1 MRIVNAEYVKFDSTR
16 KIREDADSLVVPA
29 IFTRESILPFN
40 DGRGYR
46 PAKELE
52 DAAWTL
58 EGAWVVTYDHILTV
72 FPMSREDIRGRV
84 ENVKFDVGIQGIKGD
99 IRFIK
104 ALCDQALLDNVK
116 QGNLKDVSVAYF
128 SEDVFESGKF
138 AGEPYDF
145 IQRNFMFGHVAA
157 GVPEGRC
164 PSPFCGMNVD
174 SFKPHKDPEETE
186 DFIHIPVR
194 DADLFVDGSFRTID
208 IDADKGIKAVIGKLK
223 SDPKGST
230 VVQKFIFDKDKDWTM
245 EKAKAW
251 IAEHKD
257 SVESMNLEGIKKKLK
272 DLENQRTTIMEKL
285 YPKSQLSE
293 EEQQKLRE
301 ELTVLDAET
310 KAYIEFLAEKLS
322 MIIESGAAGSAIQ
335 AQPRDVVARAKNH
348 FNLSDEQW
356 NALSEEEKQKLIS
369 QLPPVGTQRQNAKD
383 TEWTTEY
390 VNNLADECFAYI
402 EEGGKK
408 DDEGKTVPR
417 SLRHLEFK
425 NAQGEIDHDHL
436 IAALQALSGARTGKP
451 LPYAEKAKPKLCAA
465 VRSWNREHEEAKIE
479 SEVCGTEDS
488 ACSPLDPYEELARSH
503 KYFHSNMS
511 LFGTE

>member
-1 MRIVNAEYVKFDSTR
+1 MRTFRTNKIEFDSVK
-16 KIREDADSLVVPA
+16 KIVETDTEIIVPS
-29 IFTRESILPFN
+29 IFTREGILPFE

-46 PAKELE
+46 SAEELQKYGWTLE
-52 DAAWTL
+52 DAWL
-58 EGAWVVTYDHILTV
+58 VVYDHIPTV
-72 FPMSREDIRGRV
+72 FPTDPGQVRGKV
-84 ENVKFDVGIQGIKGD
+84 KNVKFSSKINGLVGDSCFFKS
-99 IRFIK
+99 
-104 ALCDQALLDNVK
+104 LCDQSFQETLRK
-116 QGNLKDVSVAYF
+116 GKLKDVSVAYF
-128 SEDVFESGKF
+128 SEDVMMPGKF
-138 AGEPYDF
+138 GDEPYDF
-145 IQRNFMFGHVAA
+145 IQTKFFFGHLAA
-157 GVPEGRC
+157 GVAEGRC
-164 PSPFCGMNVD
+164 PSPYCGMSVD
-174 SFKPHKDPEETE
+174 SLLAKPHKDPEETE

-194 DADLFVDGSFRTID
+194 DSADFVDGSFRTIN
-208 IDADKGIKAVIGKLK
+208 IDAGQGIKAVIGKLK
-223 SDPKGST
+223 SDPGGST
-230 VVQKFIFDKDKDWTM
+230 KVQKFIFDKSKDWTM
-245 EKAKAW
+245 EKAEAW
-251 IAEHKD
+251 VKEHKD

-272 DLENQRTTIMEKL
+272 DLENQRITIMEKL

-310 KAYIEFLAEKLS
+310 KAYVEFLAEKLS
-322 MIIESGAAGSAIQ
+322 MIIESGASAIQ
-335 AQPRDVVARAKNH
+335 AQPKDVVARAKNH
-348 FNLSDEQW
+348 FNLSDEEW

-436 IAALQALSGARTGKP
+436 TAALQALSGARTGKP

-488 ACSPLDPYEELARSH
+488 ACPRPDPYEELARSRR
-503 KYFHSNMS
+503 YFHSNMS

>member
-1 MRIVNAEYVKFDSTR
+1 MRTVRTNKVEFDSSK
-16 KIREDADSLVVPA
+16 KIREDADSVVVPA
-29 IFTRESILPFN
+29 ILTRESILPFA
-40 DGRGYR
+40 DGKGYR
-46 PAKELE
+46 SAKELQ

-58 EGAWVVTYDHILTV
+58 EGAWVVAYNHISTV
-72 FPMSREDIRGRV
+72 FVTNRADVRGRV
-84 ENVKFDVGIQGIKGD
+84 ENVSFAAKINGVIGD
-99 IRFIK
+99 IRFLK
-104 ALCDQALLDNVK
+104 ATCNQALLDGVK
-116 QGNLKDVSVAYF
+116 KGELKDVSVAYF
-128 SEDVFESGKF
+128 SEDVFTPGKF
-138 AGEPYDF
+138 GDEPYDF
-145 IQRNFMFGHVAA
+145 MQQNFMFGHVAA

-164 PSPFCGMNVD
+164 PSPFCGMAVD
-174 SFKPHKDPEETE
+174 SLFAKHADPEETE
-186 DFIHIPVR
+186 EFVHIRVR
-194 DADLFVDGSFRTID
+194 DPADFVDGSFRTID
-208 IDADKGIKAVIGKLK
+208 IDAGKGIKAVIGKLK

-245 EKAKAW
+245 EKAEAW
-251 IAEHKD
+251 VKEHKD
-257 SVESMNLEGIKKKLK
+257 SVESMNLESIKKKLK

-293 EEQQKLRE
+293 EEQQKLRG

-310 KAYIEFLAEKLS
+310 KAYVEFLAEKLS
-322 MIIESGAAGSAIQ
+322 MIIESGASAIQ
-335 AQPRDVVARAKNH
+335 AQPKDVVARAKNH
-348 FNLSDEQW
+348 FNLSDEEW
-356 NALSEEEKQKLIS
+356 NALSEEEKQKYMS
-369 QLPPVGTQRQNAKD
+369 QLPPVGSQRQNAKD
-383 TEWTTEY
+383 AEWTTEY

-436 IAALQALSGARTGKP
+436 TAALQALSGARTGKP
-451 LPYAEKAKPKLCAA
+451 LSYAEKAKPKLCAA

-488 ACSPLDPYEELARSH
+488 VCARLDPFEELARSRR
-503 KYFHSNMS
+503 YFHSNMS